1 MAKPEPLQPILDDD
15 EVRQLANECGMPG
28 KGEYWTWTE
37 ARYFAWV
44 VEQAVLRKI
53 QPIKYCNPPRAN
65 ARGFTLPLQPP
76 IEVASIEEAS
86 IRAGLQKRP
95 RLWQCSP
102 RH

>member
-44 VEQAVLRKI
+44 VEQAVLRKVAEE
-53 QPIKYCNPPRAN
+53 PGKPKTGYMGDTNGLGCDPDVPNYDPRDDS
-65 ARGFTLPLQPP
+65 RQWTPS
-76 IEVASIEEAS
+76 ASEQED
-86 IRAGLQKRP
+86 R
-95 RLWQCSP
+95 WD
-102 RH
+102 HE